1 MAYYG
6 LSNPWIAKLDV
17 ASGTYSNGFKCGK
30 AVGTNVTPQYNN
42 AKLYGDNRLVEEV
55 NEFKNAD
62 VTLDV
67 TELPLVAAEVMFG
80 HAVDKEQKKITYKTS
95 DTANYVGYGFYA
107 SELIDGKTTYI
118 AAILVKVKFA
128 ESAEGY
134 NTKGEN
140 IEFKSPALT
149 GTGMANEK
157 NEWKIKQT
165 FDTEEEAVAFI
176 KEYLNITDTTT
187 TE

>member
-6 LSNPWIAKLDV
+6 LSNPWIAKYDV
-17 ASGTYSNGFKCGK
+17 EANTYSDGFKCGK
-30 AVGTNVTPQYNN
+30 AVGTNVTPQYSN

-67 TELPLVAAEVMFG
+67 TELPLIAANVMFG
-80 HAVDKEQKKITYKTS
+80 HTIDNEAKKVVYKTN
-95 DTANYVGYGFYA
+95 DVANYVGYGFYA

-118 AAILVKVKFA
+118 AVVLTKVKFA

-134 NTKGEN
+134 NTKGDS
-140 IEFKSPALT
+140 IEFKNPALT
-149 GTGMANEK
+149 GTGMAN
-157 NEWKIKQT
+157 NNGEWKIKQT
-165 FDTEEEAVAFI
+165 FEKEDEAVEFI
-176 KEYLNITDTTT
+176 KTTLNIAKAA
-187 TE
+187 